1 MDVIST
7 RKPNGEIQ
15 MDEAI
20 VPTCQ
25 TSHFQLN
32 LAFLDF
38 DSFNTFR
45 KMVQAFCYILR
56 FLKLIKTKERAPSTP
71 NVAEIHSAS
80 IKLLQLIQSCEL
92 LDEIA
97 LLHSQDILPESD
109 LYKNLAL
116 FLDPDTKLVRVGG
129 RLTQGDFSQ
138 VKKHLVLISK
148 DAIIKYKMLIAD
160 AHFDTLH
167 GGVDLVL
174 STIRQ
179 KYWIVA
185 AKTLI
190 KSYIKNCGTCSR
202 FTCTEHFQ
210 LVGDFPPERISAV
223 RAFNDI
229 RMDFP
234 GPF

>member
-1 MDVIST
+1 M
-7 RKPNGEIQ
+7 
-15 MDEAI
+15 
-20 VPTCQ
+20 
-25 TSHFQLN
+25 
-32 LAFLDF
+32 
-38 DSFNTFR
+38 
-45 KMVQAFCYILR
+45 
-56 FLKLIKTKERAPSTP
+56 KLIKTKQRAPSTP

-80 IKLLQLIQSCEL
+80 IKLLQLVQSCEL
-92 LDEIA
+92 LDEVA
-97 LLHSQDILPESD
+97 MLHSQDILPESNF
-109 LYKNLAL
+109 YKNLAL

-129 RLTQGDFSQ
+129 GLTQGDFSQ

-148 DAIIKYKMLIAD
+148 DAMIAKMLIAD

-167 GGVDLVL
+167 GGVNLVL

-179 KYWIVA
+179 KMWIVA

-190 KSYIKNCGTCSR
+190 KSYFKNCGTCSR
-202 FTCTEHFQ
+202 FTCTEPFQ
-210 LVGDFPPERISAV
+210 LIGDFPPERISAV